1 MHGRIKVRTSEEQ
14 KLQKHK
20 EQQKKLAAYRMGM
33 KQILSTRNKDTYDQS
48 SLVLSAQL
56 LVVNPDIYTL
66 WNYRKEVTL
75 MEIKER

>member
-1 MHGRIKVRTSEEQ
+1 
-14 KLQKHK
+14 
-20 EQQKKLAAYRMGM
+20 MGM